1 MSPTLKVVLALVFT
15 AALGWV
21 LLRPVL
27 EAVDQDPLA
36 ARDAP
41 SPSREATAAPDPSPK
56 PTETEQEA
64 AGLPDDLRTES
75 LVSAYPTRCL
85 RPTRPEA
92 DVIAVDR
99 GAAIAAGPLGGP
111 LTELPGDTLLGVGVD
126 GRVAGRGGNEA
137 FIGAPGGEPVR
148 GLPDVRLVVWSP
160 ASRCGVAVSKGGA
173 LLALPSEQ
181 PLLESNVLSAAFSPN
196 GRKLALV
203 RKDEQATS
211 VWVVALRGVEMREV
225 SRETPD
231 IRLEL
236 RGWDPRG
243 KVLYFRTAGA
253 GLSFVTIGAP
263 PRTGRLSSEPV
274 DELDQPLEQCNGRV
288 LGLVRNQI
296 AQITVRGPEMLTQGG
311 EGYRYISCSSD
322 GRFIAA
328 IGSRGLVLLDGN
340 GGFLRDLTEDSGYTD
355 VFVDW
360 GEAGAGL
367 VFGRVG
373 SDPVAAELWYLPE
386 GGSARPTG
394 ITYRGGPRAVDWAAS
409 PPTGLP

>member
-1 MSPTLKVVLALVFT
+1 MSPTLKAVLALVFT

-27 EAVDQDPLA
+27 EAVEQDPLGVRA
-36 ARDAP
+36 AP
-41 SPSREATAAPDPSPK
+41 SPSREATAAPDPSPR
-56 PTETEQEA
+56 PTETEQDA
-64 AGLPDDLRTES
+64 AVLPDDLRIES
-75 LVSAYPTRCL
+75 LASAYPARCL
-85 RPTRPEA
+85 RPHPPTA

-99 GAAIAAGPLGGP
+99 GAAIASGPLGGP
-111 LTELPGDTLLGVGVD
+111 QTELPGDMLLGVGVD
-126 GRVAGRGGNEA
+126 GRVAGRAGNGS
-137 FIGAPGGEPVR
+137 FISAPEVDSVR
-148 GLPDVRLVVWSP
+148 RLSDVRLVVWSP
-160 ASRCGVAVSKGGA
+160 VSRCGVAVAKDGA

-181 PLLESNVLSAAFSPN
+181 LLVEANVRTVAFSPD
-196 GRKLALV
+196 GRMLALV
-203 RKDEQATS
+203 VKEEQATS
-211 VWVVALRGVEMREV
+211 IWVVSLRGVEMREV
-225 SRETPD
+225 SREAPD
-231 IRLEL
+231 IQIEL
-236 RGWDPRG
+236 RGWDPGG
-243 KVLYFRTAGA
+243 KALYLRTGGA
-253 GLSFVTIGAP
+253 GLSFVTMGAP

-274 DELDQPLEQCNGRV
+274 DELDQPLEQCDGRV

-296 AQITVRGPEMLTQGG
+296 AQITIRGPQMLTEGG
-311 EGYRYISCSSD
+311 EGYSYISCSPD

-328 IGSRGLVLLDGN
+328 IGSRGLVLLDAN

-409 PPTGLP
+409 PPTGMP